1 MKLTTL
7 QHRLLTV
14 AHMFA
19 FMVLYI
25 VFQNDIIIYV
35 GFVVISAF
43 VFTTG
48 VSTQDRNMDRLLGE
62 IEELLDNKRN
72 KVNLIEGA
80 VRGTPSFKLNELVS
94 IYQKKVQEDVKV
106 AGEMILLADKVHN
119 GHTRCRIKSDS
130 STPYVH
136 MLQKTMNTM
145 LDSIDSVTGSAIST
159 LEQLSSGNFKARVKV
174 NVEGSLARMLND
186 INTLGESLEKM
197 EEENE
202 TAKSELTSNTEQ
214 LHSTLDTM
222 KGTTFLE
229 LNGMIDTTIERIDTI
244 AQKENE
250 LADNLQSLVSSAN
263 ETKEILSTIGDIA
276 DQTNLLALNA
286 AIEAA
291 RAGEHGRGFAVVA
304 DEVRKLAER
313 TQKSLA
319 EISATINV
327 LVQAIADSSETLNL
341 NKEDMMDLT
350 QYVGTVDTKMNEII
364 LAMDELA

>member
-1 MKLTTL
+1 MKLSTM

-19 FMVLYI
+19 FMVLYAL
-25 VFQNDIIIYV
+25 FQNDIIIYV
-35 GFVVISAF
+35 GFVVISGF
-43 VFTTG
+43 IFTTS
-48 VSTQDRNMDRLLGE
+48 VSNQDKNMDRLLGE
-62 IEELLDNKRN
+62 IEELLNNKRN
-72 KVNLIEGA
+72 EVNLIEN
-80 VRGTPSFKLNELVS
+80 VSIGTPSYRLNDLVKS
-94 IYQKKVQEDVKV
+94 YQVKVQEDVKV

-119 GHTRCRIKSDS
+119 GHTQCRIKSDS
-130 STPYVH
+130 STPHVH
-136 MLQKTMNTM
+136 MLQKTMNSM
-145 LDSIDSVTGSAIST
+145 LDSIDDVTGSAIST

-186 INTLGESLEKM
+186 INALGESLEKM

-202 TAKSELTSNTEQ
+202 RANGELTSNTEQ

-222 KGTTFLE
+222 KGTTFVE
-229 LNGMIDTTIERIDTI
+229 LNGMIDTTIGRIDTI

-364 LAMDELA
+364 VAMDELA